1 MAAHEKPDEAPIGQQ
16 GESEPAAPT
25 PTPPK
30 TNVPRWKQLL
40 GFSKTES
47 VLPSSSTK
55 SSIDAYE
62 EMKAKPEKWSMGV
75 LNDRETEEVPG
86 ESSVQQTTAYYTGAQ
101 SYQGI
106 RCGQLVYVWAGNRL
120 TPWLPRFHSSHVQY
134 HSQ

>member
-1 MAAHEKPDEAPIGQQ
+1 MAANEKPDEAPIGQQ
-16 GESEPAAPT
+16 RESEPAGPI

-55 SSIDAYE
+55 SSTDAYE
-62 EMKAKPEKWSMGV
+62 DMKAKPEKWSMGV

-86 ESSVQQTTAYYTGAQ
+86 ELEVLQTSS
-101 SYQGI
+101 
-106 RCGQLVYVWAGNRL
+106 
-120 TPWLPRFHSSHVQY
+120 
-134 HSQ
+134 